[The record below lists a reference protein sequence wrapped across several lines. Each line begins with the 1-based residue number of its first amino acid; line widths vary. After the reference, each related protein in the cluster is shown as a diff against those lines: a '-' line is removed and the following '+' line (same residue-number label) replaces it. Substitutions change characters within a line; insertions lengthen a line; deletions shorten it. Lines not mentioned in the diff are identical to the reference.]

1 VHIKL
6 VQILLGVHLG
16 EQGEQDEAE
25 QAFGPVHEELQG
37 GEVFSVDRRVVFL
50 SE

>member
-1 VHIKL
+1 VHIEL

-16 EQGEQDEAE
+16 EQGEQDEVE
-25 QAFGPVHEELQG
+25 QALGPVHEELQS
-37 GEVFSVDRRVVFL
+37 GEVFSADWGAVCL